1 MIEGWIIARRA
12 LFPLTVMLSV
22 AGSVS
27 AQTTPVRA
35 SFESVGADRRAIQA
49 LLDTYTRAVSTKDE
63 TLFETLLLNKAIPFS
78 DAQSAIRHGSIDGG
92 TQNYEAFRKGVF
104 DGAPFRQTFKQIRI
118 LQDGPLAQVSLVFVN
133 TDATGRSSGW
143 KTLQLLKINGRWKI
157 ASEFYT

>member
-1 MIEGWIIARRA
+1 MIEGWKIVRRA
-12 LFPLTVMLSV
+12 IFPLTAMLLV

-27 AQTTPVRA
+27 AQSKPVRA

-63 TLFETLLLNKAIPFS
+63 ALFETVLLNKAIPFS
-78 DAQSAIRHGSIDGG
+78 DAESAIRRGSIENG

-104 DGAPFRQTFKQIRI
+104 GGAPFRQTFRDVRV

-133 TDATGRSSGW
+133 TDASGSASGW
-143 KTLQLLKINGRWKI
+143 KTLQLLKVDGHWKI